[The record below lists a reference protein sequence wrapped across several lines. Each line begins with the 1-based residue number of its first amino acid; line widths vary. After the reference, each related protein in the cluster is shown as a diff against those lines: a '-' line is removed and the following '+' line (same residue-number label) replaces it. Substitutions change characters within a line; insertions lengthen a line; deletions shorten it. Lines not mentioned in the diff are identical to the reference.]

1 METMTEKRYAVLT
14 PAEETDHGIVYAQLI
29 QDGLSVPMAMMH
41 SWAWM
46 QDHHPRLREFIGPAR
61 SEG

>member
-1 METMTEKRYAVLT
+1 MTDKRYALLT
-14 PAEETDHGIVYAQLI
+14 PDEETDHGIVYAQLLE
-29 QDGLSVPMAMMH
+29 DGLSVPMAMMH

-46 QDHHPRLREFIGPAR
+46 QDRYPRLEEFIGPMR